1 MHFNIFNLF
10 LKYKFMKKYN
20 LIIGIDVSKRKL
32 DVCFLFDPIVK
43 QLSTHIVSNDP
54 RGIRKMLCSV
64 KKLTINLKG
73 TLFCFENTGVYSM
86 SLAYYLDQAGAD
98 YWEVPAL
105 EIKRAKGISR
115 GKSDKKDAQD
125 IAFYAHTHLHKLK
138 LSKMPEKVIMK
149 LRLFFSQREKLVKS
163 IKVFESTNEIKGCI
177 DKDIVKDVLT
187 INKKTVKQLRKLLHE
202 TEQKMQ
208 ELIKLNPELNRQNK
222 LIQTVPGVG
231 PQTAAYL
238 IISTKGFTS
247 FSNWRKLA
255 CYAGVAPFEYTS
267 GSSVRGRTKV
277 HSLADKKLKTLLT
290 MCALNAKKADKEIDL
305 YYQKKVKEGK
315 NPMLVINSVRCKI
328 LSRVF
333 ATVNRGTPF
342 VKTCNFAA

>member
-1 MHFNIFNLF
+1 
-10 LKYKFMKKYN
+10 MKKYN
-20 LIIGIDVSKRKL
+20 LIIGIDVSKSKL
-32 DVCFLFDPIVK
+32 DVCFLLDPVAK
-43 QLSTHIVSNDP
+43 QLKSLVVSNDS
-54 RGIRKMLCSV
+54 RGISKILNTV
-64 KKLTINLKG
+64 KRQAIDLKDV
-73 TLFCFENTGVYSM
+73 LFCFENTGVYSM

-115 GKSDKKDAQD
+115 GKSDSKDAQD

-138 LSKMPEKVIMK
+138 LSKMPEKDIMK
-149 LRLFFSQREKLVKS
+149 LRLLFTQREKLVKS

-177 DKDIVKDVLT
+177 DKDIAKDVLM
-187 INKKTVKQLRKLLHE
+187 INKKTLKYLRKLLHE
-202 TEQKMQ
+202 TEHKLQEIIKSNQ
-208 ELIKLNPELNRQNK
+208 ELSRQNK

-231 PQTAAYL
+231 PQTAVYL

-247 FSNWRKLA
+247 FGNWRKLA
-255 CYAGVAPFEYTS
+255 CYAGVAAFEYTS
-267 GSSVRGRTKV
+267 GSSIRGRTKV
-277 HSLADKKLKTLLT
+277 HPLADKKLKTLLT
-290 MCALNAKKADKEIDL
+290 MCALNAKKGDKEIEL

-315 NPMLVINSVRCKI
+315 NPMLVINSIRCKV

>member
-1 MHFNIFNLF
+1 
-10 LKYKFMKKYN
+10 MKKYS

-32 DVCFLFDPIVK
+32 DVCFLIDPITK
-43 QLSTHIVSNDP
+43 QFKSLVVSNDSK
-54 RGIRKMLCSV
+54 GIRKILTAV
-64 KKLTINLKG
+64 KKQVTDLKDV
-73 TLFCFENTGVYSM
+73 LFCFENTGVYGM
-86 SLAYYLDQAGAD
+86 SLAYYLDQTGVD

-138 LSKMPEKVIMK
+138 LSKMPEKDITK
-149 LRLFFSQREKLVKS
+149 LQLLFTQREKLVKS

-177 DKDIVKDVLT
+177 DKDIAKDVLMIT
-187 INKKTVKQLRKLLHE
+187 KKTLKQLRKLLHE
-202 TEQKMQ
+202 TEQKLQ
-208 ELIKLNPELNRQNK
+208 EIIKSNQEFSRQNK

-231 PQTAAYL
+231 PQTAVYL
-238 IISTKGFTS
+238 IIATKGFTS
-247 FSNWRKLA
+247 FSNWRKMA

-267 GSSVRGRTKV
+267 GTSIRGRTKV

-290 MCALNAKKADKEIDL
+290 MCALNAKKGDKEIEL
-305 YYQKKVKEGK
+305 YYQRKVNEGK
-315 NPMLVINSVRCKI
+315 NPMLVINAIRCKV

-342 VKTCNFAA
+342 VKTCNYAA